1 MTLKEFN
8 DFGRILDFTFDN
20 APVLGAPE
28 PDDNYVTLVW
38 NIHHKILGADWT
50 HIAAISCLTISNPL
64 DSLHDGTDFSLYP
77 EPGSLLTDVEIRIF
91 AKSIYQIGGL
101 PTIVETVSL
110 NHILIDHISDAEVE
124 AFIRKSDDLLD
135 KWNLEKNGRI
145 I

>member
-8 DFGRILDFTFDN
+8 DLGRALYFTFDN

-28 PDDNYVTLVW
+28 PDDNYVTLLW
-38 NIHHKILGADWT
+38 NIHHKIPGADWI

-64 DSLHDGTDFSLYP
+64 DSLHDGTEFSLYP
-77 EPGSLLTDVEIRIF
+77 EPGSLLTDVDIRIF
-91 AKSIYQIGGL
+91 AKSIYQIDRL
-101 PTIVETVSL
+101 PTIVETVKL

>member
-8 DFGRILDFTFDN
+8 DFGRVLDFTFDN

-28 PDDNYVTLVW
+28 PDDNYVTLLW
-38 NIHHKILGADWT
+38 NIHHKIPGVDWI

-64 DSLHDGTDFSLYP
+64 DSLHDGTEFSLYP
-77 EPGSLLTDVEIRIF
+77 EPSSLLTDVDIRIF
-91 AKSIYQIGGL
+91 AKSIYQIDRL
-101 PTIVETVSL
+101 PTIVETVKL